1 MEEKKVTKDQII
13 KGVEIGLGMLAS
25 CCVGA
30 YIGYKVGLFKINND
44 FRNGQ
49 WKFNIENN
57 ARLKMEFFPDG
68 SKRVH
73 WWKFKEGDTKEIV
86 DTLMDQFYPG
96 D

>member
-1 MEEKKVTKDQII
+1 MKEKKVTKDQII
-13 KGVEIGLGMLAS
+13 KGVGIGVGMLAS

-30 YIGYKVGLFKINND
+30 YIGYKIGLYD
-44 FRNGQ
+44 FCDGM

-57 ARLKMEFFPDG
+57 ARLKMEFLADG
-68 SKRVH
+68 SKTVH
-73 WWKFKEGDTKEIV
+73 FWRFKEGDTKEIV